1 MVKITVPLLIS
12 SFDGV
17 YVGAR
22 MLGLENEPVPLV
34 DHANN
39 PAFVAVGVIS
49 FRSIIKAPLAG
60 SQKS

>member
-12 SFDGV
+12 SLDGV

-22 MLGLENEPVPLV
+22 MLGLENEPEPLV

-49 FRSIIKAPLAG
+49 FRSI
-60 SQKS
+60 

>member
-12 SFDGV
+12 SLVGV
-17 YVGAR
+17 YVGER
-22 MLGLENEPVPLV
+22 MFGLENEPEPLV

-39 PAFVAVGVIS
+39 PKFVAVGVIS
-49 FRSIIKAPLAG
+49 IRSIIKAPLAG